1 MSTLYRKY
9 RPQKFSE
16 LIGQNHIKITLQ
28 HELERGEIG
37 HAYLFC
43 GPRGLGK
50 TTTAR
55 LFAKA
60 VNCVNRKDGESEPC
74 NKCNSCTSIMT
85 GNSVDMIEIDAASHT
100 SVDNVRENIIENA
113 RFTPTSSK
121 YKVFIIDEVHM
132 LTKEA
137 FNALL
142 KTLEEPPRHV
152 IFILATTEIDKVLD
166 TIISRTQHFEFRK
179 IAEEELELALKK
191 ITEKEKIKIDSESL
205 GILSVLAEG
214 SLRDAQSMLDQVL
227 SFSEGSVDAT
237 QVRDIFGLPSRE
249 RINGMVES
257 FLRKD
262 AKTSFKIVREAMA
275 ENMDSAALFKLL
287 IRNFRFLIYL
297 KIDREFE
304 EELKKYI
311 SEAEMAFFK
320 KITSEFEVNDMEKIL
335 IELNF
340 AYSNLNWAYLPEL
353 PLELAIL
360 KISQI

>member
-1 MSTLYRKY
+1 MSEVLYRKY
-9 RPQKFSE
+9 RPQKFEDIVGEGHVVKVLRASV
-16 LIGQNHIKITLQ
+16 
-28 HELERGEIG
+28 ERERIS
-37 HAYLFC
+37 HAYLFS
-43 GPRGLGK
+43 GPRGTGK
-50 TTTAR
+50 TSAAR
-55 LFAKA
+55 IFARA
-60 VNCVNRKDGESEPC
+60 INCL
-74 NKCNSCTSIMT
+74 NSDTICKEFLSAIALDL
-85 GNSVDMIEIDAASHT
+85 VEIDAAS
-100 SVDNVRENIIENA
+100 SRGIDEIRALKEAVEPLPFKSR
-113 RFTPTSSK
+113 

>member
-1 MSTLYRKY
+1 MKLKKEDIMKMKRNLFLVLIVCLLVSFVSSAFAASTLKRVGVNPFY
-9 RPQKFSE
+9 RPPLTSE
-16 LIGQNHIKITLQ
+16 ADLRALVKS
-28 HELERGEIG
+28 R
-37 HAYLFC
+37 
-43 GPRGLGK
+43 
-50 TTTAR
+50 TTQIRTG
-55 LFAKA
+55 FAKA
-60 VNCVNRKDGESEPC
+60 GYPNLYRDFSEQFPGATIDSIKVSPGETF
-74 NKCNSCTSIMT
+74 KW
-85 GNSVDMIEIDAASHT
+85 
-100 SVDNVRENIIENA
+100 
-113 RFTPTSSK
+113 
-121 YKVFIIDEVHM
+121 M
-132 LTKEA
+132 L
-137 FNALL
+137 
-142 KTLEEPPRHV
+142 
-152 IFILATTEIDKVLD
+152 
-166 TIISRTQHFEFRK
+166 FRK
-179 IAEEELELALKK
+179 KGSGPVIVTKDVTWGGVGPLDAYRFYIDSKDKRYEFAVLNACGNFSLKK

>member
-1 MSTLYRKY
+1 
-9 RPQKFSE
+9 
-16 LIGQNHIKITLQ
+16 
-28 HELERGEIG
+28 
-37 HAYLFC
+37 
-43 GPRGLGK
+43 
-50 TTTAR
+50 
-55 LFAKA
+55 
-60 VNCVNRKDGESEPC
+60 
-74 NKCNSCTSIMT
+74 
-85 GNSVDMIEIDAASHT
+85 
-100 SVDNVRENIIENA
+100 
-113 RFTPTSSK
+113 
-121 YKVFIIDEVHM
+121 M

-191 ITEKEKIKIDSESL
+191 IAEKEKIKIDSESL
-205 GILSVLAEG
+205 GILSVLADG

-227 SFSEGSVDAT
+227 SFSEGNVDAS
-237 QVRDIFGLPSRE
+237 QVREIFGIPSRE
-249 RINGMVES
+249 RIDGIVES

-262 AKTSFKIVREAMA
+262 AKTSLKIVREATA

-287 IRNFRFLIYL
+287 IRNFRFLVYL

-304 EELKKYI
+304 VELKKI
-311 SEAEMAFFK
+311 VSDAEMEFLK
-320 KITSEFEVNDMEKIL
+320 KMASEFDVNDMEKIL
-335 IELNF
+335 IELNS

-360 KISQI
+360 KIAGV

>member
-1 MSTLYRKY
+1 MSTVLYRKY
-9 RPQKFSE
+9 RPQSFE
-16 LIGQNHIKITLQ
+16 EVLGQDHIVPILKNAVKTGRIS
-28 HELERGEIG
+28 
-37 HAYLFC
+37 HAYLFS
-43 GPRGLGK
+43 GSRGTGK
-50 TTTAR
+50 TSLAR
-55 LFAKA
+55 ILAKEA
-60 VNCVNRKDGESEPC
+60 GCSD
-74 NKCNSCTSIMT
+74 
-85 GNSVDMIEIDAASHT
+85 VDLIEIDAAS
-100 SVDNVRENIIENA
+100 SRGIDEIRALREAVRFSPMQGNV
-113 RFTPTSSK
+113 
-121 YKVFIIDEVHM
+121 KVYIIDEAHM

>member
-1 MSTLYRKY
+1 MSEVLYRKY
-9 RPQKFSE
+9 RPQKFEDIVGEGHVVKVLRASV
-16 LIGQNHIKITLQ
+16 
-28 HELERGEIG
+28 ERERIS
-37 HAYLFC
+37 HAYLFS
-43 GPRGLGK
+43 GPRGTGK
-50 TTTAR
+50 TSAARIFARAINCLNSDTAKR
-55 LFAKA
+55 PD
-60 VNCVNRKDGESEPC
+60 NTCEIC
-74 NKCNSCTSIMT
+74 NEFLSAIALDL
-85 GNSVDMIEIDAASHT
+85 VEIDAAS
-100 SVDNVRENIIENA
+100 SRGIDEIRALKEAVEPLPFKSR
-113 RFTPTSSK
+113 
-121 YKVFIIDEVHM
+121 YKVYIIDEVHM

-191 ITEKEKIKIDSESL
+191 IAEKEKIKIDSESL
-205 GILSVLAEG
+205 GILSVLADG

-227 SFSEGSVDAT
+227 SFSEGNVDAS
-237 QVRDIFGLPSRE
+237 QVREIFGIPSRE
-249 RINGMVES
+249 RIDGIVES

-262 AKTSFKIVREAMA
+262 AKTSLKIVREATA

-287 IRNFRFLIYL
+287 IRNFRFLVYL

-304 EELKKYI
+304 VELKKI
-311 SEAEMAFFK
+311 VSDAEMEFLK
-320 KITSEFEVNDMEKIL
+320 KMASEFDVNDMEKIL
-335 IELNF
+335 IELNS

-360 KISQI
+360 KIAGV

>member
-1 MSTLYRKY
+1 M
-9 RPQKFSE
+9 
-16 LIGQNHIKITLQ
+16 
-28 HELERGEIG
+28 
-37 HAYLFC
+37 
-43 GPRGLGK
+43 
-50 TTTAR
+50 
-55 LFAKA
+55 
-60 VNCVNRKDGESEPC
+60 
-74 NKCNSCTSIMT
+74 
-85 GNSVDMIEIDAASHT
+85 
-100 SVDNVRENIIENA
+100 
-113 RFTPTSSK
+113 
-121 YKVFIIDEVHM
+121 
-132 LTKEA
+132 
-137 FNALL
+137 
-142 KTLEEPPRHV
+142 
-152 IFILATTEIDKVLD
+152 
-166 TIISRTQHFEFRK
+166 
-179 IAEEELELALKK
+179 
-191 ITEKEKIKIDSESL
+191 
-205 GILSVLAEG
+205 LAEG

>member
-1 MSTLYRKY
+1 MSEVLYRKY
-9 RPQKFSE
+9 RPQKFEDIVGEGHVVKVLRASV
-16 LIGQNHIKITLQ
+16 
-28 HELERGEIG
+28 ERERIS
-37 HAYLFC
+37 HAYLFS
-43 GPRGLGK
+43 GPRGTGK
-50 TTTAR
+50 TSAAR
-55 LFAKA
+55 IFARA
-60 VNCVNRKDGESEPC
+60 INCL
-74 NKCNSCTSIMT
+74 NSDTKKRPDNTCEICKEFLSAIALDL
-85 GNSVDMIEIDAASHT
+85 VEIDAAS
-100 SVDNVRENIIENA
+100 SRGIDEIRALKEAVEPLPFKSR
-113 RFTPTSSK
+113 

-304 EELKKYI
+304 EELKQRWH
-311 SEAEMAFFK
+311 FLK
-320 KITSEFEVNDMEKIL
+320 K
-335 IELNF
+335 
-340 AYSNLNWAYLPEL
+340 
-353 PLELAIL
+353 
-360 KISQI
+360 